1 MKATKQLDLLL
12 ISPVPIFRAIPL
24 GLMSI
29 AAYVRSKGFSV
40 EILVDNLWGLKRQ
53 LGKLDLSQ
61 TVVGFSATTD
71 VIEDAIEL
79 CDWIKAALS
88 PDIYCMIGGIH
99 ATVMPQETLSGSK
112 FDCLVQGEGEATVLE
127 ILGRFSNGSKA
138 PFGIAGTWEPGAAG
152 EIRQGPSRPLLQNLD
167 DLPFPAFDLVDFS
180 LWKGGIRTGGVHCQ
194 RVATLLTSRGCPY
207 QCVFCGSKSMWARKI
222 RAHSIP
228 YCVELMEE
236 LIERYHLDGFSF
248 LDDELVTD
256 RKRIL
261 ALCAEIRRRGLHRKI
276 RWEAH
281 STATSANEE
290 VFRAMKEAG
299 CVNVRI
305 GIESG
310 SEKILR
316 FLKKGQATV
325 TKNYLAVRSARDAG
339 LSVFGSFILGSPEE
353 TVDDVL
359 ETINFIRD
367 SGLNSCAVFVAV
379 PYPGTELFT
388 ICQEKGYFRPG
399 LSYKDYVVEGPKAAA
414 IIRNETFTSEQLDA
428 IQRFINIQ
436 VVEPL
441 NNRRKIPELDYR
453 QEIDKILRG
462 DLTLAEYTMPVK
474 LKNAFKKITRRIG
487 IACRDPQMIIYYFSR
502 RY

>member
-1 MKATKQLDLLL
+1 MRSRCWRSGALHAGRQSAVSAWPAPGNRGPKEKILPA
-12 ISPVPIFRAIPL
+12 SP
-24 GLMSI
+24 
-29 AAYVRSKGFSV
+29 
-40 EILVDNLWGLKRQ
+40 
-53 LGKLDLSQ
+53 
-61 TVVGFSATTD
+61 
-71 VIEDAIEL
+71 
-79 CDWIKAALS
+79 
-88 PDIYCMIGGIH
+88 
-99 ATVMPQETLSGSK
+99 
-112 FDCLVQGEGEATVLE
+112 
-127 ILGRFSNGSKA
+127 
-138 PFGIAGTWEPGAAG
+138 
-152 EIRQGPSRPLLQNLD
+152 RPLLPNLD

-180 LWKGGIRTGGVHCQ
+180 LWKGGILRRVHCQ
-194 RVATLLTSRGCPY
+194 SVATLLTSRGCPY
-207 QCVFCGSKSMWARKI
+207 QCAFCGSKSMWARKI

-236 LIERYHLDGFSF
+236 LIARYHLDGFSF

-261 ALCAEIRRRGLHRKI
+261 ALCAEIQRRGLHRKI

-290 VFRAMKEAG
+290 VFRAMQEAG

-325 TKNYLAVRSARDAG
+325 KKNLLAVRAARDAG

-359 ETINFIRD
+359 ETINFIRH

-388 ICQEKGYFRPG
+388 ICREKSYFRPG
-399 LSYKDYVVEGPKAAA
+399 LTYRDYVVEGPRAAA
-414 IIRNETFTSEQLDA
+414 IIRNEAFSAEQLDA
-428 IQRFINIQ
+428 LQRFIHIQ

-441 NNRRKIPELDYR
+441 NNQRTIPDLDYR
-453 QEIDKILRG
+453 REIDRILRG
-462 DLTLAEYTMPVK
+462 DLRLAEYSLPVK
-474 LKNAFKKITRRIG
+474 FKNACKKFTRRVG
-487 IACRDPQMIIYYFSR
+487 IACRDPKMIVYYFSR
-502 RY
+502 RH